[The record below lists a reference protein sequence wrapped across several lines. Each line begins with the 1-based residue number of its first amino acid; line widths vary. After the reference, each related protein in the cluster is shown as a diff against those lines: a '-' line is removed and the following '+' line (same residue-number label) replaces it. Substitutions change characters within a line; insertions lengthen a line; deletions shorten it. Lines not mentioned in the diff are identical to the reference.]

1 MRAILIQRH
10 EINVKETITKWEKEK
25 LECKKKPI
33 VFYDYPSESKVK
45 LVREDKHKSSKN
57 S

>member
-10 EINVKETITKWEKEK
+10 EIKVKETITKWEKEK